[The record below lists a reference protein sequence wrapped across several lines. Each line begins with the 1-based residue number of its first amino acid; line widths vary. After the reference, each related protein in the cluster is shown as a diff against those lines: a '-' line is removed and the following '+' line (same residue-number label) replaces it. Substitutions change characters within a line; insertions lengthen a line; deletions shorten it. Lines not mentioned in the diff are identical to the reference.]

1 MILHIYLNLG
11 SFKRVHVSKFTSMQL
26 HISSKFSTAVG
37 TTTFLS
43 GGSKFTCMDGCPA
56 PLSLHSCVRRL
67 RAPMITAAVYT
78 PCGSTKFL
86 KN

>member
-37 TTTFLS
+37 ELPRDFWS
-43 GGSKFTCMDGCPA
+43 GDPNLGFDPQPK
-56 PLSLHSCVRRL
+56 L
-67 RAPMITAAVYT
+67 
-78 PCGSTKFL
+78 
-86 KN
+86 

>member
-37 TTTFLS
+37 LGTTTFLS
-43 GGSKFTCMDGCPA
+43 GGYVLQVVQPPSPCT
-56 PLSLHSCVRRL
+56 
-67 RAPMITAAVYT
+67 AVYAVFM
-78 PCGSTKFL
+78 PP
-86 KN
+86 

>member
-43 GGSKFTCMDGCPA
+43 GDGSKFTC
-56 PLSLHSCVRRL
+56 
-67 RAPMITAAVYT
+67 
-78 PCGSTKFL
+78 
-86 KN
+86 